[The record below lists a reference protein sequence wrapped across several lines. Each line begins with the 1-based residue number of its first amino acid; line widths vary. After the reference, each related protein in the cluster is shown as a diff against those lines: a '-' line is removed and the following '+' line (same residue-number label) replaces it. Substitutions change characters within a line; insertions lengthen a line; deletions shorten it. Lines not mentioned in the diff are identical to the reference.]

1 MCDQISINTES
12 VDKYGHFIPCME
24 EERASAIE
32 TDWGKQIQVSCK
44 HEQLQ
49 REQNNLCQMDKDFI
63 DFIVA
68 L

>member
-1 MCDQISINTES
+1 
-12 VDKYGHFIPCME
+12 ME